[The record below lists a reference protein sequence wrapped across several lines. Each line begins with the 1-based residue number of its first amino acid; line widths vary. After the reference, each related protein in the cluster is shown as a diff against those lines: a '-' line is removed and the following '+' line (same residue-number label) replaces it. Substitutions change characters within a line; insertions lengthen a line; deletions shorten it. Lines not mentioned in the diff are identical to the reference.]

1 MAAKPD
7 FRAERAQAAHR
18 PLVGLHRMQLL
29 QPAGHHGSNCNGK
42 AVAGVEGRVMQGV
55 DRHFERMVH
64 EHKDRVFAA
73 SLAMT
78 GNRHDAED
86 VAQDTFLR
94 AYRALETYSP
104 ERIRDLKERAWLHR
118 ITVNVV
124 RNRVRG
130 VKPQLVELNG
140 SESDHSPGTEAKA
153 MEHMQID
160 ELATRVADLP
170 IRYRE
175 AVVLRHVRDLS
186 YAEVA
191 EALGQPVGTVKANV
205 HRGLKL
211 LRGEDHD
218 RVDD

>member
-1 MAAKPD
+1 M
-7 FRAERAQAAHR
+7 E
-18 PLVGLHRMQLL
+18 
-29 QPAGHHGSNCNGK
+29 
-42 AVAGVEGRVMQGV
+42 GV
-55 DRHFERMVH
+55 DRLFERMVH
-64 EHKDRVFAA
+64 EHQDRVYAA

-78 GNRHDAED
+78 GNRHDAEE

-94 AYRALETYSP
+94 AFRALTSYSP
-104 ERIRDLKERAWLHR
+104 QRIRELKERAWLHR
-118 ITVNVV
+118 IAINVV

-130 VKPQLVELNG
+130 VRPRIVELNG
-140 SESDHSPGTEAKA
+140 SETDHAPGPEARA
-153 MEHMQID
+153 MERMQID
-160 ELATRVADLP
+160 ELATRVAELP

-191 EALGQPVGTVKANV
+191 QALGQPVGTVKANV

-211 LRGEDHD
+211 LRGDDHD

>member
-1 MAAKPD
+1 M
-7 FRAERAQAAHR
+7 E
-18 PLVGLHRMQLL
+18 
-29 QPAGHHGSNCNGK
+29 
-42 AVAGVEGRVMQGV
+42 GVE
-55 DRHFERMVH
+55 RHFERMVD
-64 EHKDRVFAA
+64 EHKDRIFAA

-78 GNRHDAED
+78 GNRHDAEE

-94 AYRALETYSP
+94 AYRALATYPP
-104 ERIRDLKERAWLHR
+104 ERIRDLKERPWLHR
-118 ITVNVV
+118 IAVNVV

-130 VKPQLVELNG
+130 VHPRLVELNG
-140 SESDHSPGTEAKA
+140 SEPDHSQGPEDHA
-153 MEHMQID
+153 MERMQLD
-160 ELATRVADLP
+160 ELAARVAELP

-175 AVVLRHVRDLS
+175 AVVLRHVRELS

>member
-1 MAAKPD
+1 MES
-7 FRAERAQAAHR
+7 AE
-18 PLVGLHRMQLL
+18 
-29 QPAGHHGSNCNGK
+29 
-42 AVAGVEGRVMQGV
+42 
-55 DRHFERMVH
+55 RHFERMVH
-64 EHKDRVFAA
+64 EHKDRIFAA

-78 GNRHDAED
+78 GNRHDAEE
-86 VAQDTFLR
+86 VAQDTFFR

-104 ERIRDLKERAWLHR
+104 ERIRELKERAWLHR
-118 ITVNVV
+118 IAVNVV

-130 VKPQLVELNG
+130 VHPRLVELNG
-140 SESDHSPGTEAKA
+140 SEPDHSRGPEDHA
-153 MEHMQID
+153 MERMQLD
-160 ELATRVADLP
+160 ELAARVAELP

-175 AVVLRHVRDLS
+175 AVVLRHVRELS